1 VSSVATEARAGG
13 FTRASLAEFKPL
25 PEGGDQ
31 YPLEYI
37 ETNFVIKLRES
48 DDAVTVGICDPSD
61 QQLIDDLRKFH
72 AKQVRFHEIDRN
84 ELAGFLGEK
93 LSGAVAK
100 PAGEGGAAAGGADEK
115 LSLDKLANDAPI
127 INLVNSVLIEGI
139 RRGASDIHIEGYA
152 DEGVI
157 RYRLDGVLHT
167 VNRIGK
173 DRFPAVATRLKIM
186 SNLNIMERRLPQD
199 GRITVHLGED
209 SVDMRLSVVPI
220 SDGESFVLRLFN
232 AKRTP
237 LTLEQLGL
245 RRDDLVTFDRMANVP
260 NGLILVT
267 GPTGSG
273 KSTTLNA
280 MLQRIN
286 SEEDKIITIEDPIE
300 YQVRGVSQIQI
311 NERIGLTFDAVLRRV
326 LRQDPDIIM
335 VGEIRDNATAE
346 LAVRAALTGHLVL
359 STLHTQDTVS
369 VISRLKNMAV
379 EPYMIAAVLRGAVA
393 QRLVRRLCPEC
404 RRKTPFTPAQKE
416 LLARHKVAGDS
427 HMQSV
432 GCKACNGTGYRG
444 RVGMFELLTADTEIE
459 EMILS
464 GRREPEIRAYLETKH
479 MRPLVV
485 DGLEKV
491 VQGLTTLTEVERA
504 VVA

>member
-1 VSSVATEARAGG
+1 MSTAATGT
-13 FTRASLAEFKPL
+13 FPKVSLAEFKPL
-25 PEGGDQ
+25 PEGANQ

-48 DDAVTVGICDPSD
+48 DEGVLIGIADPGDS
-61 QQLIDDLRKFH
+61 QLVEDLRQFH
-72 AKQVRFHEIDRN
+72 GEQVRFHEIDRS
-84 ELAGFLGEK
+84 ELAGYLGEK
-93 LSGAVAK
+93 LSGQGAK
-100 PAGEGGAAAGGADEK
+100 PPGEGGPAGDESEK

-127 INLVNSVLIEGI
+127 VNLVNSVLIEGI
-139 RRGASDIHIEGYA
+139 RRGASDIHIEGFA
-152 DEGVI
+152 DEGVV

-167 VNRIGK
+167 VNRIAK

-199 GRITVHLGED
+199 GRITVHLGDD

-232 AKRTP
+232 AKRSP
-237 LTLEQLGL
+237 LSLEQLGL
-245 RRDDLVTFDRMANVP
+245 REDDLATFDRMANVP

-273 KSTTLNA
+273 KSTSLNA

-300 YQVRGVSQIQI
+300 YQVKGVSQIQT
-311 NERIGLTFDAVLRRV
+311 NDRIGLTFDSVLRRV

-369 VISRLKNMAV
+369 VISRLKNMSV
-379 EPYMIAAVLRGAVA
+379 EPYMLAAVLRGAVA
-393 QRLVRRLCPEC
+393 QRLVRKLCVEC
-404 RRKTPFTPAQKE
+404 RRTVSATRSQKE
-416 LLARHKVAGDS
+416 MLAKHQVAGE
-427 HMQSV
+427 HLMEAV
-432 GCKACNGTGYRG
+432 GCKACNGTGFKG
-444 RVGMFELLTADTEIE
+444 RVGLFELLMADAEIE

-464 GRREPEIRAYLETKH
+464 GRRENEIRAYLESKQ
-479 MRPLVV
+479 MRPLIV

-491 VQGLTTLTEVERA
+491 VLGLTTMAEVEKA
-504 VVA
+504 VVG